1 MTESPARSPRME
13 LLLGAALRVV
23 AEQGLKGLTHRAVDR
38 AAGLP
43 EGSCSAYLRTRQALV
58 AALTSYVAEGVTGDC
73 ENLARDLATCQLGED
88 QAIETVTSFFMRR
101 LDERERLLTWM
112 ELSLASAR
120 DPELAGILADNE
132 LRLIELVASILEA
145 RGKVHSEARAATLV
159 ASFDGVLLRA
169 LPLAEGSRRPFV
181 RQSIGVLMGGLG

>member
-1 MTESPARSPRME
+1 VTESPARSPRME

-23 AEQGLKGLTHRAVDR
+23 AEHGLKGLTHRAVDR

-73 ENLARDLATCQLGED
+73 EGLARELATCRLGED

-120 DPELAGILADNE
+120 DPELAEILADNE
-132 LRLIELVASILEA
+132 QRLIELVASILEA
-145 RGKVHSEARAATLV
+145 RGKDHSGARAATLV

-169 LPLAEGSRRPFV
+169 LPLAEGARRPFV

>member
-73 ENLARDLATCQLGED
+73 ENLARDLATCQLEDD

-120 DPELAGILADNE
+120 DPELAELLADNE

-145 RGKVHSEARAATLV
+145 RGKDHSEARAATLV

>member
-1 MTESPARSPRME
+1 
-13 LLLGAALRVV
+13 
-23 AEQGLKGLTHRAVDR
+23 
-38 AAGLP
+38 
-43 EGSCSAYLRTRQALV
+43 
-58 AALTSYVAEGVTGDC
+58 
-73 ENLARDLATCQLGED
+73 
-88 QAIETVTSFFMRR
+88 MRR

-120 DPELAGILADNE
+120 DPELAEILADNE
-132 LRLIELVASILEA
+132 LRLIELVASILKA
-145 RGKVHSEARAATLV
+145 RGKDHSEARAATLV

>member
-13 LLLGAALRVV
+13 LLLGTALRVV

-73 ENLARDLATCQLGED
+73 ENLARDLATCQLED
-88 QAIETVTSFFMRR
+88 DRAIETVTSFFMRR

-120 DPELAGILADNE
+120 DPELAEILADNE

-145 RGKVHSEARAATLV
+145 RGKDHSGARAATLV